1 MDLCPSVIWNKIW
14 HKLEQMAWSSVVS
27 VKCPQMQENT
37 KQLWHWC
44 HRLNFISISNHSAH
58 LSCAIFHQSLCLFLF
73 LNPSHSPS
81 GRRSLSFS
89 EGLVCWWVS
98 ISICCILGRLRWQ
111 SLQLRARTKSQWCG
125 GVRRL
130 GWKKGLGSAVT
141 HPWNR
146 WRGTGAVPV
155 LVHASWH
162 QSSPRWAI
170 SRKRGGGNRNQ
181 GAGGVLWRT
190 SREKV
195 REERKRVNGKVSR
208 SGKSQG
214 QTHVN
219 GARWDR
225 SISAQTEL
233 KPSLSPET
241 LAERD
246 VKDILHTNSVR
257 RRTSLLKHV
266 PKNVLCQGKSQIKWD
281 QMESM
286 IIFTRP
292 KGVSEEI
299 SRMPHNA
306 LGYRCPQWRGR
317 NLSMIWKNILN
328 SYRTK
333 WSGLCFP
340 KASYAWVDR
349 RD

>member
-1 MDLCPSVIWNKIW
+1 
-14 HKLEQMAWSSVVS
+14 
-27 VKCPQMQENT
+27 MQQST
-37 KQLWHWC
+37 KQLWHRC
-44 HRLNFISISNHSAH
+44 HRLNFISIGNHSAH

-73 LNPSHSPS
+73 LNPSRSPQWAS
-81 GRRSLSFS
+81 ISLVLWR
-89 EGLVCWWVS
+89 LVCWWVS
-98 ISICCILGRLRWQ
+98 ISICCILGRSRWQ
-111 SLQLRARTKSQWCG
+111 SLQLCARTKSQWCG
-125 GVRRL
+125 GIRRL
-130 GWKKGLGSAVT
+130 GWKKGPGSAVT

-195 REERKRVNGKVSR
+195 REERKRVNGEVSR

-233 KPSLSPET
+233 KPSPSPET

-257 RRTSLLKHV
+257 RRPSLLKHV
-266 PKNVLCQGKSQIKWD
+266 PKNVWCQGKSQIKWD
-281 QMESM
+281 QMESV

-292 KGVSEEI
+292 KGVSKEI
-299 SRMPHNA
+299 SRMPQNA
-306 LGYRCPQWRGR
+306 TGR
-317 NLSMIWKNILN
+317 QKSQYDLEERFKFLQ
-328 SYRTK
+328 
-333 WSGLCFP
+333 
-340 KASYAWVDR
+340 D
-349 RD
+349 